1 MNIRDLIQRV
11 KNRLTPHEKLPNE
24 AVLGFLRVL
33 EDVRR
38 DELTCPEIFNK
49 LDEYVE
55 KEIDTKDAAHIMPL
69 IREHLDM
76 CPDCCEEYEA
86 LLDVLNETQ
95 EDEKK

>member
-11 KNRLTPHEKLPNE
+11 KNRLSPHEKLSNE

-38 DELTCPEIFNK
+38 EELTCPEIFNK

-69 IREHLDM
+69 IREHLDI

-86 LLDVLNETQ
+86 LLDVLIESKE
-95 EDEKK
+95 EDK